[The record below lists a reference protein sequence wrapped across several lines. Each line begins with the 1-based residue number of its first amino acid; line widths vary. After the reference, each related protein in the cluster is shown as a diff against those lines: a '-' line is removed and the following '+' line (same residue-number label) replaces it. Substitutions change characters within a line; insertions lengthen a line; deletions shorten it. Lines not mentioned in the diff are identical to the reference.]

1 VVPVNVEQGRAIVE
15 IGPQYR
21 TLWYEVETDAP

>member
-1 VVPVNVEQGRAIVE
+1 VVPVNIEQGRAIVE
-15 IGPQYR
+15 IGRQYR